1 MTLNQKKGSKQTDKS
16 EMLTIDYSE
25 LTNRRRST
33 NQAKVVK
40 DPFEDNLLAQT
51 ILHNNRGK
59 FRLRNYQDSIMNS
72 FDYKKDNFLNKATR
86 HNTRKVEVSKLR
98 DEMDDIKRG
107 QVKEYENASNTE
119 LYSVKKQR
127 TMTPLIDPEPL
138 AITTKNGCGNR
149 NMSSGAEIYVAMVA
163 RNLQRNFK
171 GSPAFTNKS
180 NEGGLNLQRRTR
192 QRILMARRP
201 DQGNY
206 DTIDLTYKKPN
217 TIRMDKTTKR
227 NDLRIRR
234 DADQEAFNRLE
245 DADYS
250 SFKP

>member
-1 MTLNQKKGSKQTDKS
+1 MTLYQKKGSKQTDKS

-25 LTNRRRST
+25 FTNRRGSA

-107 QVKEYENASNTE
+107 QVNSRCFGVTSAPN
-119 LYSVKKQR
+119 
-127 TMTPLIDPEPL
+127 I
-138 AITTKNGCGNR
+138 A
-149 NMSSGAEIYVAMVA
+149 
-163 RNLQRNFK
+163 FK
-171 GSPAFTNKS
+171 
-180 NEGGLNLQRRTR
+180 
-192 QRILMARRP
+192 
-201 DQGNY
+201 
-206 DTIDLTYKKPN
+206 
-217 TIRMDKTTKR
+217 
-227 NDLRIRR
+227 
-234 DADQEAFNRLE
+234 
-245 DADYS
+245 
-250 SFKP
+250 